1 MKKFAL
7 LFASLGLSTA
17 ALADMKPSVHGYE
30 RVCIAVDAEGYQY
43 LGFDD
48 NAMEDALNKCI
59 KFSDSSQKCRVLSC
73 VNDHGF
79 AEEFSAQ

>member
-7 LFASLGLSTA
+7 ILAALGLSTA

-59 KFSDSSQKCRVLSC
+59 KHSDSSAKCRVLSC
-73 VNDHGF
+73 VNDYGF
-79 AEEFSAQ
+79 AEEFSVK